1 MGNGPCGRTKGLRA
15 KTRDLFSRDFRKKGV
30 IPLTTYLRTY
40 RIGEYVD
47 IKANAAV
54 QLGMPYK
61 FYHGK
66 TGVVWN
72 VNKRS
77 VGVEVFKKVKG
88 KFMKKRIHVRIE
100 HVQPSRCR
108 EEFLAR
114 RADNDARK
122 AEAKKRGEHLIV
134 KRKPAGPHEGAEVA
148 GDVELVTPFPY
159 DILREGVQS

>member
-15 KTRDLFSRDFRKKGV
+15 KTRDLFTRAYRTNGV

-40 RIGEYVD
+40 KIGDYVD

-61 FYHGK
+61 YYHGK

-88 KFMKKRIHVRIE
+88 RFMRKRIHVRIE
-100 HVQPSRCR
+100 HVSPSRCR

-122 AEAKKRGEHLIV
+122 AEAKKRGESLKV
-134 KRKPAGPHEGAEVA
+134 KRTPAGPNAGEIIA